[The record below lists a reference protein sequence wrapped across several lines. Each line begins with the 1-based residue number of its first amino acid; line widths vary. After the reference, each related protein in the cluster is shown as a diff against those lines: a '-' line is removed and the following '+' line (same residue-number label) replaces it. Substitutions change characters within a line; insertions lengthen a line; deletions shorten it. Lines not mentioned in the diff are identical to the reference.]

1 MDTVVL
7 VHGLGRT
14 RRSMRPLVR
23 PLERAGYRVV
33 NIGHPS
39 WRHRLPV
46 LATRV
51 ATRIDAARAA
61 APPGAGGGRLH
72 LVGHSLGSLIIRW
85 IVAHRPPPGLGRIV
99 LLTPPNQGARAAD
112 MMLPWLGWL
121 VRSLP
126 DLTVA
131 GGVARGLRTPPGVEI
146 GVIAGTRDHTVKLHE
161 TRLEGETARA
171 EVPYMHSL
179 IMAHRDVQE
188 LVTRF
193 LATAQF
199 SAPDRAGPDLDRPDP
214 GDAAR

>member
-14 RRSMRPLVR
+14 HRSMRPLAR
-23 PLERAGYRVV
+23 ALERAGYRVINV
-33 NIGHPS
+33 GHPS

-51 ATRIDAARAA
+51 AARIDAAIGPAS
-61 APPGAGGGRLH
+61 PGTGGGRLH
-72 LVGHSLGSLIIRW
+72 FVGHSLGCLIIRW
-85 IVAHRPPPGLGRIV
+85 IVAHRPPSNLGRIV

-112 MMLPWLGWL
+112 RLLPWIGWL

-131 GGVARGLRTPPGVEI
+131 GGVARALPTPPGVEI
-146 GVIAGTRDHTVKLHE
+146 GVIAGTRDRTVKLHE

-171 EVPYMHSL
+171 EVPYMHSFV
-179 IMAHRDVQE
+179 MAHRDVQE
-188 LVTRF
+188 MVARF
-193 LATAQF
+193 LATARF
-199 SAPDRAGPDLDRPDP
+199 SAAERPDP
-214 GDAAR
+214 AS

>member
-14 RRSMRPLVR
+14 HRSMRPLAR
-23 PLERAGYRVV
+23 SLERAGYRVINV
-33 NIGHPS
+33 GHAS

-51 ATRIDAARAA
+51 AARVDAALAA
-61 APPGAGGGRLH
+61 APPDAGGGRLH
-72 LVGHSLGSLIIRW
+72 FVGHSLGCLIVRW
-85 IVAHRPPPGLGRIV
+85 IVAHRTPAGLGRIV

-112 MMLPWLGWL
+112 RTLPWLGWL

-126 DLTVA
+126 DLTVS
-131 GGVARGLRTPPGVEI
+131 GGVARSLPTPPGVEI

-171 EVPYMHSL
+171 EVPYMHSF

-188 LVTRF
+188 MVARF
-193 LATAQF
+193 LATARF
-199 SAPDRAGPDLDRPDP
+199 SD
-214 GDAAR
+214 